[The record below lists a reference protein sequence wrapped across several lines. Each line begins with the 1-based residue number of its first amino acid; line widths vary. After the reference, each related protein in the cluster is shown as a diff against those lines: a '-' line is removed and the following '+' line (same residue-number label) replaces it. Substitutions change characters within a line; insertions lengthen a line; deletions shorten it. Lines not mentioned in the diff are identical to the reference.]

1 MRPVAGEMQRTPSTE
16 AIRPGARTLRAHA
29 VLVGERLARA
39 GAETDGAVTAAPL
52 SFKVGDGGLVVLFRY
67 GAVVMF
73 ELTGAEEASTL
84 DGLAERVIGAEATP
98 ETETAEI
105 LVRPDEEEHITA
117 GGAIQLRSTSPEQLL
132 VVADAMAK
140 SVALARDERHVAT
153 VFEAIEPFAA
163 GLAANGR
170 PPGGRRAM
178 VRMIGRAL
186 LVQQR
191 LSGRIAARE
200 KPDIVWDRP
209 DLERLYGR
217 LEDEYEL
224 SERAET
230 VDRKLAFIANT
241 ASALVDLKDADRS
254 LRLEV
259 TIVILILA
267 ELAVAFV
274 QFFGV
279 PR

>member
-1 MRPVAGEMQRTPSTE
+1 MQRTLPSE
-16 AIRPGARTLRAHA
+16 EIRPGARSLRARA
-29 VLVGERLARA
+29 VLVGERLTRA
-39 GAETDGAVTAAPL
+39 GADTDGAITGAPL
-52 SFKVGDGGLVVLFRY
+52 SFMVGEGGLAALFRY

-73 ELTGAEEASTL
+73 GLSEAEEASTL
-84 DGLAERVIGAEATP
+84 EGLADRIVGAEAMP
-98 ETETAEI
+98 EEEIAEI
-105 LVRPDEEEHITA
+105 LVRPDEEELITP
-117 GGAIQLRSTSPEQLL
+117 GGAIQLRTTSPEHLL

-140 SVALARDERHVAT
+140 SIALARDERHVAA

-163 GLAANGR
+163 GLATKGR
-170 PPGGRRAM
+170 PPGGRRDM
-178 VRMIGRAL
+178 LQMIGRAL

-191 LSGRIAARE
+191 LSGRVAVRE
-200 KPDIVWDRP
+200 KPDILWDRP

-230 VDRKLAFIANT
+230 IDRKLAFIANT
-241 ASALVDLKDADRS
+241 ASAFVDLKDADRS
-254 LRLEV
+254 LRLEM

-267 ELAVAFV
+267 ELALTFV
-274 QFFGV
+274 QFFGP